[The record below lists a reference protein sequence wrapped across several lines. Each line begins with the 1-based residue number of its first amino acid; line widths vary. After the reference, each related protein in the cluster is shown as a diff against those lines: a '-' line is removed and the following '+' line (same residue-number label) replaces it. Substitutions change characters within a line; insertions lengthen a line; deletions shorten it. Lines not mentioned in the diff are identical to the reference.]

1 MVLNDEQVNRFF
13 DTMDSLLYYV
23 NERFHVV
30 KDLSLESGTMMDDV
44 KTAMVARELWNNVEI
59 IDEFVSSNPYGL
71 PQKCLDVAAG
81 WKYALPDFYT
91 LVRYQSGRGLLMSEA
106 GVFSVCGVTYE
117 LEDEI
122 GPAPAGVELV
132 LLPFDDV
139 IVYDGFLQAYDLGG
153 NQPDR
158 ESRRIQDEFERRCSD
173 GIATTSREFIERAQ
187 AFLEAQRE
195 REFESL
201 LAGAVE
207 SASSEEGEEL
217 PKGFHRGVL
226 AGLSGLERDLA
237 IGEYRVKHPE
247 AFVRPGQAN
256 ADRLTFEDELPN
268 ELASYADEMPQGLPP
283 EYRTALTCVDAATMQ
298 YGIAS
303 VADVF
308 AQYRALCAESL
319 SYEAFQTLVASE
331 TWRTGA
337 GLFDVWTYS
346 GVDYI
351 THYSL
356 SPDYVAQEFM
366 QTKAGSSGLFV
377 NRETGEIGG
386 SPLGGLSGSG
396 GGDLVI
402 ELGRLEQ
409 YKRDLVEMRKRE
421 LPMKPLSR
429 RVLEQDIVSGLLSD
443 PSALA
448 LRDFLDE
455 RVPDGEDDYTFADHV
470 VEDVIRSSLEL
481 GSLEEV
487 FMFAVD
493 LGLEHCCADEKRL
506 AQLLTNVYNAV
517 PSWENNGWS
526 PQELYEQMTGRKMFY
541 NADGTIMRIGADEP
555 CPCGSGKKY
564 RDCCGQS

>member
-13 DTMDSLLYYV
+13 DTMDALLYYV

-30 KDLSLESGTMMDDV
+30 MDLSLESGTMMDDV
-44 KTAMVARELWNNVEI
+44 KTSMVARELWDNVEI
-59 IDEFVSSNPYGL
+59 IDEFVRDNPYGL
-71 PQKCLDVAAG
+71 PQKCLDAAKR
-81 WKYALPDFYT
+81 WKYALPGFYT
-91 LVRYQSGRGLLMSEA
+91 LVRYQGGRGLLMGDA
-106 GVFSVCGVTYE
+106 GVFSVSGVTYE

-132 LLPFDDV
+132 LLPFDDL

-158 ESRRIQDEFERRCSD
+158 EMRRIQDEFERRCAD
-173 GIATTSREFIERAQ
+173 GIAMTADEFVERAE
-187 AFLEAQRE
+187 AFIAAERE

-201 LAGAVE
+201 LAGPSGTVAPD
-207 SASSEEGEEL
+207 GEEQL
-217 PKGFHRGVL
+217 PKGFHRGAL
-226 AGLSGLERDLA
+226 AGLDGFERDLA
-237 IGEYRVKHPE
+237 VSEYRAQHPE
-247 AFVRPGQAN
+247 AFVRPGQADG
-256 ADRLTFEDELPN
+256 ADYFEDPLPS
-268 ELASYADEMPQGLPP
+268 ELASIADQMPEGLPA
-283 EYRTALTCVDAATMQ
+283 EYRQALTCLDAAAML
-298 YGIAS
+298 YGVVS
-303 VADVF
+303 VADAY
-308 AQYRALCAESL
+308 AQYRAICADAL
-319 SYEAFQTLVASE
+319 SFSEFQTLAASE

-337 GLFDVWTYS
+337 GSFDVWTY
-346 GVDYI
+346 GNVDYL

-356 SPDYVAQEFM
+356 SPDFVAQEFM
-366 QTKAGSSGLFV
+366 QSKSGPQGLFV
-377 NRETGEIGG
+377 NRETGEIAG
-386 SPLGGLSGSG
+386 SPLGALSGNG

-443 PSALA
+443 ASALA

-455 RVPDGEDDYTFADHV
+455 RVPDGENDYTFADHV
-470 VEDVIRSSLEL
+470 VEDVVRSALEL

-487 FMFAVD
+487 FAFAVD
-493 LGLEHCCADEKRL
+493 LGLEHCCADERRL
-506 AQLLTNVYNAV
+506 AQMLTNVYNAV

-541 NADGTIMRIGADEP
+541 NADGSIMRVGADEP

-564 RDCCGQS
+564 RDCCGRA